1 MAPPALL
8 PGNNFISSHAVA
20 LVTASCRVALELTL
34 KMLPDSGRFSL
45 LWFHGTHHMQLYHTC
60 FWGTEP
66 EWQWKEKM
74 VHFAMYIH
82 LYTFS
87 LCKMVKWPSIFNR
100 PTSRKISLPLAPV
113 VSITFNYSSWSCI
126 PSFVFIPI
134 DANIIDG
141 SSPLGSDYH
150 VPSCIPEK
158 FKRNNFYT
166 VQPPSQSK

>member
-1 MAPPALL
+1 MDPPALL

-20 LVTASCRVALELTL
+20 LITASCRVALELTL

-60 FWGTEP
+60 FGGTEP
-66 EWQWKEKM
+66 EWHKM

-100 PTSRKISLPLAPV
+100 PTSRIFFCFPLAPV
-113 VSITFNYSSWSCI
+113 VSIPFNYSSWSCV

-134 DANIIDG
+134 DAIIIDG
-141 SSPLGSDYH
+141 SSALGSDYH

-158 FKRNNFYT
+158 INNFYT